1 MVIFNGDIMN
11 FVRRMGF
18 ILVLLFI
25 AVNAAYSQLQ
35 TDLVSV
41 HLNRSSIEAAA
52 GSRINIDLTVYIKD
66 GYHINSNKPKDKF
79 LIPVTITSQNKQFPL
94 TKVDYPEPEMLS
106 FSSSPEL
113 VSVYI
118 GTVKIG
124 VTINVSRNVKPGKY
138 KVPIN
143 FNYQSCDDEN
153 CFPPATVVN
162 DLEVTVTKTGKEKKD
177 STPEAIPKKDIKS
190 KKEEI
195 ANKDTEKEKTASS
208 DSVSLNDTSFS
219 AVTIPQNTAGN
230 SAGENTSLFIAI
242 VFAFAGGIILN
253 LMPCVLP
260 VLSIKIMGF
269 IQQAGEDKRKT
280 RKHGLAFTLGV
291 LVSFWILAGLLIA
304 LRAGG
309 EYLGWG
315 FQLQSPA
322 FIIVLSIL
330 LFLFG
335 LSLFGVFEIGTTF
348 TSAGQNL
355 NSTGYMGSFASGI
368 LATIVATPCT
378 APFMGSALG
387 FALSQPVY
395 VSVLVFTSLG
405 LGMALPY
412 VLLTNIPK
420 LQRFVPKPGAWME
433 SFKQF
438 MGFLL
443 MATVLW
449 LLWILSL
456 QAGSE
461 SVIFL
466 LISMV
471 IASLGAWI
479 FGRWGNIAKE
489 TKVRRTAQL
498 ISLIIIAAA
507 LLFSFKNIEAKSS
520 KNTTITRQGKIEWH
534 KYSPEKVEEGV
545 KKGDPVFVD
554 FTAAWCLSC
563 QVNEKVAFGSDKVQ
577 DAFADKNILAL
588 RGDWTNS
595 DSEITK
601 ALAQFGRNSVPLYV
615 LYKPGEKPVI
625 LPEILTPQIVLD
637 AIRKI

>member
-1 MVIFNGDIMN
+1 MN
-11 FVRRMGF
+11 LVRRIGF
-18 ILVLLFI
+18 ILVILFTS
-25 AVNAAYSQLQ
+25 VNVVYSQPQ
-35 TDLVSV
+35 TNLVSV
-41 HLNRSSIEAAA
+41 QLNKSGIEAAS
-52 GSRINIDLTVYIKD
+52 GSRINIDLIVYIKD

-79 LIPVTITSQNKQFPL
+79 LIPVTITSENKQFPIS
-94 TKVDYPEPEMLS
+94 KVDYPVPEMLS
-106 FSSSPEL
+106 FPSSPDP

-118 GTVKIG
+118 GTIKIG
-124 VTINVSRNVKPGKY
+124 VTINVSSDIKPGKY
-138 KVPIN
+138 KIPIY
-143 FNYQSCDDEN
+143 FNYQSCNDES
-153 CFPPATVVN
+153 CFPPATEVN
-162 DLEVTVTKTGKEKKD
+162 ELEVTVTKTGKEKKTL
-177 STPEAIPKKDIKS
+177 SPEAIPKKDIKS

-195 ANKDTEKEKTASS
+195 VNKDTEKEKTASA
-208 DSVSLNDTSFS
+208 DSISLNDTSFS
-219 AVTIPQNTAGN
+219 AVITPQNTG
-230 SAGENTSLFIAI
+230 SSSTGDNTSLFIAI
-242 VFAFAGGIILN
+242 LFAFAGGIILN

-269 IQQAGEDKRKT
+269 IQQAGEDKSKT
-280 RKHGLAFTLGV
+280 RKHGLAFTFGV

-335 LSLFGVFEIGTTF
+335 LSLFGVFELGTTL

-355 NSTGYMGSFASGI
+355 KSTGYAGSFASGI

-395 VSVLVFTSLG
+395 VSLLIFTFLG

-433 SFKQF
+433 SLKQF

-449 LLWILSL
+449 LLWVLSL
-456 QAGSE
+456 QTGSE
-461 SVIFL
+461 SVIIL

-520 KNTTITRQGKIEWH
+520 KDTTVTRQGKIEWH
-534 KYSPEKVEEGV
+534 KYSREKVEEGV
-545 KKGDPVFVD
+545 KKGEPVFVD

-563 QVNEKVAFGSDKVQ
+563 QVNEKVAFGSKKVQ

-615 LYKPGEKPVI
+615 LYKPGKKPVI
-625 LPEILTPQIVLD
+625 LPEILTPEIVLD